1 MSPDN
6 RIPCQMPCHACGSPN
21 RPDARFCADCGTS
34 LVPKPS
40 CCSGTGAFALLAF
53 VIVGGMVFVGLKGV
67 DRVKSRIGRARM
79 STTTIVLDL
88 PKDKADAVYKLI
100 RPKDI
105 DVRVGSTDTGVWIRG
120 TRVETAV
127 MDRLG
132 EIITRYRH
140 LPSGIAE
147 MRVDEDR
154 PQWTTN
160 KRYKLSRSKARA
172 LFELLRPDDVPVCV
186 GRDRK
191 YVTVEATEADQA
203 VIRRV
208 VDILRGRHPKPLP
221 EPARLLGASH
231 EHDHGR

>member
-1 MSPDN
+1 MSSDN
-6 RIPCQMPCHACGSPN
+6 RITGQFPCHACGSPN

-34 LVPKPS
+34 LVPKRS
-40 CCSGTGAFALLAF
+40 CCSGGGAFALLAF

-67 DRVKSRIGRARM
+67 NLVKSRIGRARM
-79 STTTIVLDL
+79 STAMIVLDL
-88 PKDKADAVYKLI
+88 PKDKADAVFNLI

-105 DVRVGSTDTGVWIRG
+105 DVRVGSTETGVWIRG
-120 TRVETAV
+120 THVETAV

-140 LPSGIAE
+140 LPRDMFE

-154 PQWTTN
+154 PQWVTN

-172 LFELLRPDDVPVCV
+172 LFNLLAPDDVPVLV
-186 GRDRK
+186 DRDGR

-208 VDILRGRHPKPLP
+208 VDILRGRHPKPFP
-221 EPARLLGASH
+221 RPARRLGAPH
-231 EHDHGR
+231 EHDHGP